1 MSTKGELPKCG
12 LSLSYKQKT
21 STQKEHLYSWGALFV
36 CKNAQKNNIK
46 IYKMYSY
53 HKEKQ
58 FLQYLK
64 QDMQFFNV

>member
-1 MSTKGELPKCG
+1 MVT
-12 LSLSYKQKT
+12 
-21 STQKEHLYSWGALFV
+21 AFFV
-36 CKNAQKNNIK
+36 CKNAQKKNIK
-46 IYKMYSY
+46 IYKLYSC

>member
-1 MSTKGELPKCG
+1 MVT
-12 LSLSYKQKT
+12 
-21 STQKEHLYSWGALFV
+21 AFFV

-53 HKEKQ
+53 DKEKQ

>member
-1 MSTKGELPKCG
+1 MVT
-12 LSLSYKQKT
+12 
-21 STQKEHLYSWGALFV
+21 ALFV

-46 IYKMYSY
+46 IYIPYNY

>member
-1 MSTKGELPKCG
+1 MVT
-12 LSLSYKQKT
+12 
-21 STQKEHLYSWGALFV
+21 ALFV
-36 CKNAQKNNIK
+36 CKNAQKKNNIK
-46 IYKMYSY
+46 IYNLYSY

>member
-1 MSTKGELPKCG
+1 MVT
-12 LSLSYKQKT
+12 
-21 STQKEHLYSWGALFV
+21 ALFV

-46 IYKMYSY
+46 IYKLYSY

-64 QDMQFFNV
+64 QDMQFSNALNLI

>member
-1 MSTKGELPKCG
+1 MVT
-12 LSLSYKQKT
+12 
-21 STQKEHLYSWGALFV
+21 ALFV

-46 IYKMYSY
+46 IYNLYSY